1 MTKEEIKSK
10 IENLLKI
17 DSSAYFEKTQ
27 GWAVMGPGE
36 DYEEE
41 NIITVTKVI
50 GGYRVQHKT
59 ARLPYRLNTQVE
71 IISDLYTSDLN
82 RIIDDI
88 DLFYNPY

>member
-59 ARLPYRLNTQVE
+59 ARLPYGLNTQVE
-71 IISDLYTSDLN
+71 TISDLYTSDLN